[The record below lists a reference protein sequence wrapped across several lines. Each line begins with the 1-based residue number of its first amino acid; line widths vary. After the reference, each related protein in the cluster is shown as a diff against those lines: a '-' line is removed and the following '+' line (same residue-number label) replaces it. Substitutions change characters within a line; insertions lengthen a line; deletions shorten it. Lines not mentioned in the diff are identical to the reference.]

1 MQKHIGIFALLL
13 FSLAVNSSAQ
23 GDNPYVKSF
32 TAEAIDDKVYLNWTT
47 GAGFTCQD
55 IHILVS
61 TDSLDG
67 YEKKG
72 TYFGVC
78 GDASEKDYSYVLE
91 EPIPNRLNFIR
102 LE

>member
-47 GAGFTCQD
+47 RAGFTCQD

-67 YEKKG
+67 YEKKEQ
-72 TYFGVC
+72 TLAYAVMLV
-78 GDASEKDYSYVLE
+78 KKT
-91 EPIPNRLNFIR
+91 IPMFWKNPYPTG
-102 LE
+102 